1 MSNNER
7 VKIQN
12 LDLFWRLFDLFSV
25 MGNWRNRPS
34 RRFFNKTSTTYSYDY
49 PESPPHS
56 SFVDDGIPSWEKKFC
71 SLIGS
76 VPWRKVVDAKK
87 YMYCH
92 GNILNWDDSAGEEA
106 FYNAKKRFWA
116 EINGVSCGISPP
128 DPNLYIDEIKWNA
141 YIDPEVIK
149 DLEQDLFVPDEGD
162 TGGKVGRKNK
172 KRRNFVSIP
181 SNGCYENTDDV
192 KNPWESNN
200 NMQSSL
206 SLIDKAKSW
215 NQWDSDINKSSNL
228 NKVDNPWERGFS
240 QESEAV
246 KGKTWGVSGNKSLGW
261 NHSGNHVDQSN
272 DWNNN
277 SNPWQHSRQGVDPAN
292 DKGWGNLRD
301 SSRGYNQHESRKWN
315 NDCKSSGNGFF
326 QGSGASKDRKWED
339 NGSNSQGWKQWDN
352 YGKNTKGLDFRKHGG
367 GWETRNEGSWQRE
380 GAHQHITGYES
391 TRFQGDGFQ
400 TGHSWSGGRTKRRV
414 SFAFE

>member
-7 VKIQN
+7 VKRQN

-106 FYNAKKRFWA
+106 FYNAKNRFWA
-116 EINGVSCGISPP
+116 EINGVSCDISPP

-172 KRRNFVSIP
+172 KKKEL
-181 SNGCYENTDDV
+181 C
-192 KNPWESNN
+192 
-200 NMQSSL
+200 L
-206 SLIDKAKSW
+206 
-215 NQWDSDINKSSNL
+215 
-228 NKVDNPWERGFS
+228 
-240 QESEAV
+240 
-246 KGKTWGVSGNKSLGW
+246 
-261 NHSGNHVDQSN
+261 HSF
-272 DWNNN
+272 
-277 SNPWQHSRQGVDPAN
+277 
-292 DKGWGNLRD
+292 
-301 SSRGYNQHESRKWN
+301 KWV
-315 NDCKSSGNGFF
+315 
-326 QGSGASKDRKWED
+326 
-339 NGSNSQGWKQWDN
+339 
-352 YGKNTKGLDFRKHGG
+352 L
-367 GWETRNEGSWQRE
+367 
-380 GAHQHITGYES
+380 
-391 TRFQGDGFQ
+391 
-400 TGHSWSGGRTKRRV
+400 
-414 SFAFE
+414 

>member
-1 MSNNER
+1 
-7 VKIQN
+7 
-12 LDLFWRLFDLFSV
+12 

-34 RRFFNKTSTTYSYDY
+34 RRFVNKTSTTYSYDY

-106 FYNAKKRFWA
+106 FHNAKNRFWA
-116 EINGVSCGISPP
+116 EINGVSCVISPP
-128 DPNLYIDEIKWNA
+128 DPNLYIDEINWNVC
-141 YIDPEVIK
+141 IDPEVIK

-162 TGGKVGRKNK
+162 TDTGGKVGRKNN
-172 KRRNFVSIP
+172 KRKDFVSIP
-181 SNGCYENTDDV
+181 SNGCLENTDDV

-215 NQWDSDINKSSNL
+215 NQQDSDTNKCSNL
-228 NKVDNPWERGFS
+228 NNIDNPWERGFS
-240 QESEAV
+240 QESEVV
-246 KGKTWGVSGNKSLGW
+246 KGKPWGVCGNKSWGW
-261 NHSGNHVDQSN
+261 NHSENHADQSN

-277 SNPWQHSRQGVDPAN
+277 SNPWQRSCQGVGPSN
-292 DKGWGNLRD
+292 DKGRGNLRD
-301 SSRGYNQHESRKWN
+301 SSRAYNRHESKKWIN
-315 NDCKSSGNGFF
+315 
-326 QGSGASKDRKWED
+326 SGASKDRKWED
-339 NGSNSQGWKQWDN
+339 NVSNSQGWKQWDN

-367 GWETRNEGSWQRE
+367 GWETWNEGSWQRE
-380 GAHQHITGYES
+380 GARQHITGYKS
-391 TRFQGDGFQ
+391 TRFQGDGYQ
-400 TGHSWSGGRTKRRV
+400 TGHSWSGGRTKRRF